1 MADLHTRLR
10 DPGPSWRRGR
20 RGWCRRSR
28 PTREP
33 SPGGPRR
40 SPTRGSAQ
48 RAAGQLTQAGPSPPV
63 RPRPA
68 AGRGSLR
75 VGATAVAV
83 RQALKG
89 EAGQEGQADRLAT
102 SSNRTAVAGRR
113 CLQRRRARPFLGRAR
128 RGRSERGGP
137 SVGSGSVVP
146 RWRSSVS
153 DGPVVAELLDRG
165 GDQSEPGKEPA
176 LAQRLGREQGRPVR
190 RQRAA
195 RHAAHRPRSAA
206 HPGTRRPATLTPRV
220 TCRGPGPGRGGDRP
234 GSARRRRPGPRPR
247 DVPPPL
253 AADAQV
259 PLHWPL
265 VGSAAASRS
274 AIARSAR

>member
-1 MADLHTRLR
+1 MGLAIAAGCRGCAGAFRTGPGEARAQALSRFSAPPTGSSGMADLHTRLR

-165 GDQSEPGKEPA
+165 GDQPEPGKEPA
-176 LAQRLGREQGRPVR
+176 LAQRLAGNKDDRFDANVLPDTLRTDRGRLRILVPD
-190 RQRAA
+190 AP
-195 RHAAHRPRSAA
+195 PR
-206 HPGTRRPATLTPRV
+206 
-220 TCRGPGPGRGGDRP
+220 
-234 GSARRRRPGPRPR
+234 
-247 DVPPPL
+247 
-253 AADAQV
+253 
-259 PLHWPL
+259 
-265 VGSAAASRS
+265 
-274 AIARSAR
+274 

>member
-1 MADLHTRLR
+1 MLLLAVRMTIAQPTHLHEPRNSSGMPRLCGAFRTGPGEARAQALSRFSAPPTGSSGMADLHTRLR

-146 RWRSSVS
+146 RWRSKVRNLRSRNGSAGNKDDRFDANVLP
-153 DGPVVAELLDRG
+153 DTLRTDRG
-165 GDQSEPGKEPA
+165 
-176 LAQRLGREQGRPVR
+176 RLRILVPD
-190 RQRAA
+190 AP
-195 RHAAHRPRSAA
+195 PR
-206 HPGTRRPATLTPRV
+206 
-220 TCRGPGPGRGGDRP
+220 
-234 GSARRRRPGPRPR
+234 
-247 DVPPPL
+247 
-253 AADAQV
+253 
-259 PLHWPL
+259 
-265 VGSAAASRS
+265 
-274 AIARSAR
+274 